1 MAGEP
6 EGGKVTR
13 CKGCGIVILWARAP
27 EGGAIPLDP
36 RAIVYE
42 VREGPGGTLQASK
55 APRLGKDQKHGFAV
69 SHFAT
74 CSHANEF
81 SRARAVKEA
90 ASGRLGDVPDAGRVP
105 EGVPGRPGLPGREKA
120 EAGRG

>member
-1 MAGEP
+1 MAAGP
-6 EGGKVTR
+6 ESGKITR

-42 VREGPGGTLQASK
+42 VHEGPGGTLQASK

-74 CSHANEF
+74 CPKANEF
-81 SRARAVKEA
+81 SGTAAKAPLPLRHVE
-90 ASGRLGDVPDAGRVP
+90 ASGGTEVKP
-105 EGVPGRPGLPGREKA
+105 
-120 EAGRG
+120 